1 MEFLTYSQ
9 ITLSILF
16 ILSVLFQEA
25 KSWFWWA
32 LWWSSSEENISF
44 YWNKRWMA
52 LFLFR
57 SSIILAILLWA
68 NAIAFLFV

>member
-9 ITLSILF
+9 VALSVLF

-32 LWWSSSEENISF
+32 IWWASSEENASF
-44 YWNKRWMA
+44 YWNKRWMP
-52 LFLFR
+52 LFLHR
-57 SSIILAILLWA
+57 VSILLAILLWA

>member
-9 ITLSILF
+9 ITLSVLF
-16 ILSVLFQEA
+16 ILSVLLQES

-32 LWWSSSEENISF
+32 LWWASSEENTSF

-52 LFLFR
+52 LFLYR
-57 SSIILAILLWA
+57 ASILLAILLWA